1 MKDPN
6 NTRDTVPR
14 RGSPLWVYVVCVTSV
29 GVAALVTSLAFLQR
43 EDLREL
49 VRNPLFWIL
58 ACLIVFGELKPIVT
72 PGSTETTGAAIST
85 TLTFATMLYAG
96 VPTALLF
103 QAAATVASGVLR
115 RRAWHRN
122 AFNVG
127 QYTLSFTAS
136 GVTLLLFGITASP
149 SHVWVPGGG
158 DLLPMALAG
167 TAYFLVN
174 SLLVNAAI
182 AFHERGSI
190 VKAMRWNLGLQ
201 LLVHSALL
209 GLAPLV
215 AVAMSRSAAF
225 VPLFVLPFI
234 AVYLNASV
242 SLSREHQALHD
253 ALTGLPNRKLLVF
266 RTEQA
271 LADARHRAERRV
283 VQGRADDDEPPQK
296 VGLFL
301 LDLDRFKEVNDTL
314 GHPTGDR
321 LLQLVAHRLT
331 HSVRPGDLV
340 ARLGGDEFA
349 VLLPSV
355 RDARAAREVAA
366 RLRAALNEPVRLD
379 GNSFDL
385 DGSIGIALHPD
396 HAPDFELLMQRADV
410 AMYVAKENRTGVE
423 VYSPDRDRN
432 SPERLGRQGELRR
445 AIDRGELELHYQPKI
460 FLDDG
465 RPAGMEALL
474 RWRHP
479 VRGLLGPDQFL
490 PIAEQTYLMRGITG
504 FVVESALAQV
514 AEWWKAGLPIQ
525 VAINASGRDLL
536 DSTLTETIAS
546 GLLRHSVPPHA
557 LQLEITER
565 ILMTEPAYAADT
577 VAALAK
583 LGIPLSLDD
592 FGTGYSSLVRL
603 RSLPVEEIKID
614 SSFVGRLCEAGD
626 DAVIVQSIV
635 DLVHTLGLRSVAE
648 GVEDA
653 ATAGLLRAM
662 GCDAA
667 QGYHF
672 RPPMT
677 AADATVWLRERAHR
691 LAAPEE
697 AAC

>member
-14 RGSPLWVYVVCVTSV
+14 RGSPLWIYVVSVTSA
-29 GVAALVTSLAFLQR
+29 GIAALAASVAFLR
-43 EDLREL
+43 SVDLQEL

-58 ACLIVFGELKPIVT
+58 ACLIILGELKPIVT
-72 PGSTETTGAAIST
+72 PGSTETTGATIST
-85 TLTFATMLYAG
+85 TFTFATMVYAG
-96 VPTALLF
+96 LPTALVF
-103 QAAATVASGVLR
+103 HAVAAMATGILR
-115 RRAWHRN
+115 RRALHRTV
-122 AFNVG
+122 FNVG
-127 QYTLSFTAS
+127 QYTLSFTAA
-136 GVTLLLFGITASP
+136 GLTLLAFGITASP
-149 SHVWVPGGG
+149 SHVWIPDGA

-174 SLLVNAAI
+174 SVLVNAAI
-182 AFHERGSI
+182 AFHERGS
-190 VKAMRWNLGLQ
+190 VLKAMRWNFGLQ
-201 LLVHSALL
+201 LLVHAALL

-242 SLSREHQALHD
+242 SLSREHQAMHD
-253 ALTGLPNRKLLVF
+253 ALTGLPNRKLLII

-271 LADARHRAERRV
+271 LAEARHLAERRT
-283 VQGRADDDEPPQK
+283 VQGRGAEEPQQR

-366 RLRAALNEPVRLD
+366 RLRAALGEPVRLD

-385 DGSIGIALHPD
+385 DGSVGIALHPD

-423 VYSPDRDRN
+423 IYSPDRDRN

-460 FLDDG
+460 FLDDD
-465 RPAGMEALL
+465 RPVGMEALL

-479 VRGLLGPDQFL
+479 VKGLLTPDQFL

-504 FVVESALAQV
+504 FVVEAALAQV
-514 AEWWKAGLPIQ
+514 AEWWQAGLTVQ
-525 VAINASGRDLL
+525 VSINASGRDLL
-536 DSTLTETIAS
+536 DATLTETIAS
-546 GLLRHSVPPHA
+546 GLMRHAVPPHA

-614 SSFVGRLCEAGD
+614 SSFVGRLCDTSD

-635 DLVHTLGLRSVAE
+635 DLVRTLGLRSVAE

-653 ATAGLLRAM
+653 ATANLLRKM

-677 AADATVWLRERAHR
+677 ADDATAWLRERSHE

>member
-14 RGSPLWVYVVCVTSV
+14 RGSPLWIYVVCVTSAGV
-29 GVAALVTSLAFLQR
+29 GALAASVAFLHGA
-43 EDLREL
+43 DLREL
-49 VRNPLFWIL
+49 VRNPLFWLL
-58 ACLIVFGELKPIVT
+58 AALIVLGELKPIVT
-72 PGSTETTGAAIST
+72 PGSTETTGATIST
-85 TLTFATMLYAG
+85 TFTFATMLYAG
-96 VPTALLF
+96 LPTALLF
-103 QAAATVASGVLR
+103 QAVATAATGVLR
-115 RRAWHRN
+115 RRALHRN

-127 QYTLSFTAS
+127 QYTLSFTVA
-136 GVTLLLFGITASP
+136 GLALLAFGIRASP
-149 SHVWVPGGG
+149 SHVWIPDGA

-190 VKAMRWNLGLQ
+190 LKSMRWNLGLQ
-201 LLVHSALL
+201 LLVNAALL

-242 SLSREHQALHD
+242 SVSREHQAMHD
-253 ALTGLPNRKLLVF
+253 ALTGLPNRKLLIL
-266 RTEQA
+266 RTEEA
-271 LADARHRAERRV
+271 LAAARHRAERRAA
-283 VQGRADDDEPPQK
+283 QGRAADAEPLQR

-385 DGSIGIALHPD
+385 DGSVGIALHPD

-410 AMYVAKENRTGVE
+410 AMYVAKESRTGVE
-423 VYSPDRDRN
+423 IYSPDRDRN

-460 FLDDG
+460 FLDDD

-479 VRGLLGPDQFL
+479 TKGLLTPDQFL

-504 FVVESALAQV
+504 FVVEAALAQV
-514 AEWWKAGLPIQ
+514 AEWWRAGLPIQ
-525 VAINASGRDLL
+525 VAINAAGRDLL

-614 SSFVGRLCEAGD
+614 SSFVGRLCDTGD

-635 DLVHTLGLRSVAE
+635 DLVRTLGLRSVAE

-653 ATAGLLRAM
+653 ATVRLLRSM

-677 AADATVWLRERAHR
+677 AEDATAWLRERAHR
-691 LAAPEE
+691 LATPEE